1 MRPAAVSPAYSK
13 YASSTT
19 SGRAAGNEPSAPVG
33 LFGRQQNVTV
43 GDSSPSSAPARC
55 AATRKTGYVGVS
67 AMATESPALANERA
81 HNMMRSSAP
90 APRTTFSGSTPAY
103 CAMAATSSG
112 NPPWAYSFV
121 PASAPAIVPGRAV
134 GDGAAGTFP
143 SKRTISTGSRPT
155 SAAISLVDGA
165 QRYSA
170 NSEGSALIGGPPRRG
185 PPCPPPQ
192 QAPRR
197 WAAAQRALR
206 QSRAG
211 W

>member
-1 MRPAAVSPAYSK
+1 MEKVRRTTTPSWMRPAAVSPAYSK

-19 SGRAAGNEPSAPVG
+19 SGRAAGSGPNPPVG
-33 LFGRQQNVTV
+33 LFGRQQNVTA
-43 GDSSPSSAPARC
+43 GDVSPISAPATC
-55 AATRKTGYVGVS
+55 AATRKTGYVGAS
-67 AMATESPALANERA
+67 AMATASPAPANERA

-112 NPPWAYSFV
+112 NPPCAYSFV
-121 PASAPAIVPGRAV
+121 RASAAAIAPGRAV

-165 QRYSA
+165 QRYSPNA
-170 NSEGSALIGGPPRRG
+170 EGSGLTDAQPRRAQTCPPPRR
-185 PPCPPPQ
+185 
-192 QAPRR
+192 APRR
-197 WAAAQRALR
+197 
-206 QSRAG
+206 
-211 W
+211 